1 MKSNV
6 LMNRVSLNNS
16 NDNISISQIKTR
28 LINNPLDII
37 YHLLLID
44 FYTLFWFTGV
54 FLITLRL
61 RRVPQILHTLIDK
74 FKAYLLLQAGQ
85 YRPHSKR

>member
-1 MKSNV
+1 MI
-6 LMNRVSLNNS
+6 NRVSLNNI

-28 LINNPLDII
+28 LINNPMVIV

-44 FYTLFWFTGV
+44 FYFLFWFTGV

-61 RRVPQILHTLIDK
+61 RRVPQILHTFVDE
-74 FKAYLLLQAGQ
+74 FKVHILLQAGQ
-85 YRPHSKR
+85 YRSHSKR